1 MEMID
6 DAAVAMR
13 TTDIEKILSEITYS
27 YTYINVFVPI
37 IVLFGW
43 WGFGLIYLFLAG
55 GKSFF
60 HESFQSFSH
69 HTHVV
74 LS

>member
-27 YTYINVFVPI
+27 YTYINVLVPI
-37 IVLFGW
+37 NCGW